1 MSGAIE
7 DDVFEELYGK
17 SCVEEGEFFLKKWAN
32 PGLFL
37 IYFRSFQTNKNF
49 EQTSLQFL
57 QQINV
62 KKCHSIQYSAP
73 GFEHESSP
81 MTTRPGQWCTFLTI
95 YLKY

>member
-7 DDVFEELYGK
+7 DNVFEDLYGK

-49 EQTSLQFL
+49 EQT
-57 QQINV
+57 
-62 KKCHSIQYSAP
+62 
-73 GFEHESSP
+73 
-81 MTTRPGQWCTFLTI
+81 
-95 YLKY
+95 